1 MPIRRAPCAAAT
13 VSAAGAGTKPLN
25 AREKCRAICYGNIRQ
40 LCLGMERAGNLSGN
54 VLHSMENE
62 AALNAWFCREVLP
75 LERPLTGFI
84 RRNWRVADDVTDLRQ
99 DIYERALAGA
109 REAIP
114 INTRA
119 YLFTV
124 ARNHLINQAKRGQVV
139 SIELVADMSALDT
152 EFDRFG
158 AERQLSAREEL
169 RRTQQGL
176 DRLPP
181 RCREVVWLRKV
192 EGLSTRE
199 TAERLGVTVDTVEKQ
214 ITQGMR
220 ALVDYML
227 GGSGK
232 IRRPSDA
239 RRSRSER
246 P

>member
-1 MPIRRAPCAAAT
+1 MAD
-13 VSAAGAGTKPLN
+13 
-25 AREKCRAICYGNIRQ
+25 
-40 LCLGMERAGNLSGN
+40 
-54 VLHSMENE
+54 E
-62 AALNAWFCREVLP
+62 AALHAWFCREVLP
-75 LERPLTGFI
+75 LERALTSFI
-84 RRNWRVADDVTDLRQ
+84 RRNWRAPDDVIDLRQ

-109 REAIP
+109 RAAIP
-114 INTRA
+114 SNTRA

-139 SIELVADMSALDT
+139 SIELVADMSALDSD
-152 EFDRFG
+152 FDRFG
-158 AERQLSAREEL
+158 AERQLDARDEL
-169 RRTQQGL
+169 RRTQRGL
-176 DRLPP
+176 DQLPP
-181 RCREVVWLRKV
+181 KCRQVVWLRKV

-232 IRRPSDA
+232 IRRPPSLR
-239 RRSRSER
+239 RRSRSEQ

>member
-1 MPIRRAPCAAAT
+1 MTGIALRT
-13 VSAAGAGTKPLN
+13 
-25 AREKCRAICYGNIRQ
+25 
-40 LCLGMERAGNLSGN
+40 MDD
-54 VLHSMENE
+54 E
-62 AALNAWFCREVLP
+62 AALHAWFCREVLP
-75 LERPLTGFI
+75 LERALTSFI
-84 RRNWRVADDVTDLRQ
+84 RRNWRVADDVIDLRQ

-109 REAIP
+109 RGGLP
-114 INTRA
+114 LNPRA

-139 SIELVADMSALDT
+139 SLELVADMSAFEND
-152 EFDRFG
+152 FDRFG

-220 ALVDYML
+220 ALVDYMA

-232 IRRPSDA
+232 IRRSRDS
-239 RRSRSER
+239 RGRTRSELT
-246 P
+246 